1 MFHDKAQ
8 IFNSLNKKYVGDI
21 EQYSQYV
28 DFQNFL
34 SVFKNEEE
42 IDQLEIQDLLN
53 IDFERIG
60 ELKERATDFI
70 EASSNL
76 MENNREPGHEE
87 LLVFFCEKL
96 NDLKRNELNTQLFVN
111 NIDKVDNFVFES
123 NKTHV
128 YFNLK

>member
-1 MFHDKAQ
+1 M
-8 IFNSLNKKYVGDI
+8 
-21 EQYSQYV
+21 
-28 DFQNFL
+28 
-34 SVFKNEEE
+34 
-42 IDQLEIQDLLN
+42 EIQDLLN

-60 ELKERATDFI
+60 EMKERATDLI
-70 EASSNL
+70 EAGSNL
-76 MENNREPGHEE
+76 MESNRESGHEE

-111 NIDKVDNFVFES
+111 NIDKVDNLVFEE